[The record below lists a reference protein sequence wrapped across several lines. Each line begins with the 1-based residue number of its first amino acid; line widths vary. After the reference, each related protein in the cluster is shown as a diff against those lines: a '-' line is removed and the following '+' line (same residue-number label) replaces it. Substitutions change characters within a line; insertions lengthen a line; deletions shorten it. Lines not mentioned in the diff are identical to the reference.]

1 MEPAVNMFEIP
12 PTDAPRARVKCLLVD
27 DVAENLIAMSALL
40 KHDDVE
46 VLTARSGEEA
56 LELLLVHDVA
66 LALVDV
72 QMPGMDGFELAELIR
87 GRERTRHVPLI
98 FVTAGSRDQLRLFKG
113 YESGAVDF
121 LYKPI
126 DSHMLAS
133 KVNVFFELY
142 RQKLALAHELQERTE
157 TLRTN
162 EMFMAVL
169 SHDLRNPLSAIL
181 HAAYLLQRDCENPQ
195 LVRKLADRM
204 QLGAERMSAM
214 IEDLLDVAR
223 ARLGGGISIARTDAD
238 LGAIVLKAAQEQQ
251 TAHPERVIEVEA
263 SIDLSGRWDANRLAQ
278 VASNLLGNAV
288 RHGQPDGAIRV
299 RVSTPSAQE
308 VAFSVSNPGEIPPA
322 LLSHLFDP
330 FRGGER
336 PAGRTEGLG
345 LGLYIVKQ
353 IIEAHEGRIDVSS
366 ADGTTTFTVRLPRF

>member
-1 MEPAVNMFEIP
+1 MFEMP
-12 PTDAPRARVKCLLVD
+12 STDALQARVKCLLVD
-27 DVAENLIAMSALL
+27 DVAENLIALSALL
-40 KHDDVE
+40 KHDDVQ

-56 LELLLVHDVA
+56 LELLLANDVA
-66 LALVDV
+66 LALIDV

-87 GRERTRHVPLI
+87 GSERTRHVPLI

-126 DSHMLAS
+126 DPHMLAS
-133 KVNVFFELY
+133 KVSVFFELY
-142 RQKLALAHELQERTE
+142 RQKLALARELQERTE

-181 HAAYLLQRDCENPQ
+181 HASYLLQRDCENPQ
-195 LVRKLADRM
+195 LVRKLADRL

-223 ARLGGGISIARTDAD
+223 ARLGGGISIARDDAD

-251 TAHPERVIEVEA
+251 TAHPERLIHVEA
-263 SIDLSGRWDANRLAQ
+263 SSNLAGRWDANRLAQ

-288 RHGQPDGAIRV
+288 RHGRAEGTIEV
-299 RVSTPSAQE
+299 HVTSPSPQE
-308 VAFSVSNPGEIPPA
+308 VEFSVSNPGEIPPA
-322 LLSHLFDP
+322 VLSHIFDP

-336 PAGRTEGLG
+336 PAGRSEGLG
-345 LGLYIVKQ
+345 LGLYIVRE
-353 IIEAHEGRIDVSS
+353 IVHAHQGRIDVSS
-366 ADGTTTFTVRLPRF
+366 ADGATTFTVRLPRF